1 MPASKK
7 SSVVKSEPV
16 SVSVPVVESEPVSA
30 PAPKK
35 RTAKKADPVAET
47 APVVESVAAEGE
59 ITVAAEA
66 TTEKK
71 RKVVTKEYI
80 EGLYSSLEAD
90 LEAMLADSLEK
101 KVINSK
107 RVRSIIKQVKAIKV
121 DSAKVSKQKRQTNRI
136 NTQSGFMKPVKI
148 SKELAKFTG
157 WPADQPKS
165 RIEVTKFLCKYVK
178 DNNLQNPAD
187 KRQIVADAKLAK
199 LLTIAAEDAPLTYP
213 GMQKKIQPHFS
224 NL

>member
-1 MPASKK
+1 MPVSKK
-7 SSVVKSEPV
+7 SSVVKSESV
-16 SVSVPVVESEPVSA
+16 SVSVPVVESEPVSVS
-30 PAPKK
+30 APKK
-35 RTAKKADPVAET
+35 RSSKKEVAA
-47 APVVESVAAEGE
+47 APVESVPVTE
-59 ITVAAEA
+59 TVATEGAVEA

-80 EGLYSSLEAD
+80 EGLYAALEAD
-90 LEAMLADSLEK
+90 LESMLADSLEK

-107 RVRSIIKQVKAIKV
+107 RVRGIIKQVKAIKT
-121 DSAKVSKQKRQTNRI
+121 DSAKVSKQKRQTNRV

-157 WPADQPKS
+157 WAADQPKS

-187 KRQIVADAKLAK
+187 KRQIVPDAKLAK
-199 LLTIAAEDAPLTYP
+199 LLSVGAEDAPLTYP